1 MEGETM
7 IPSSRIIDD
16 AREKIASK
24 FMVLCEDCGHGKNL
38 KDDCPH
44 LDEDVCMWQRELAN
58 DTLALSGTTDIECPV
73 CEGKGIPRMWH
84 GHHVETKH
92 CPKCDNGVIKYPWKV
107 SVVLENGELP
117 SGAGVNIT
125 FKADPE
131 LTMPAQRQV
140 YDTAIMA
147 YLQGEQATIKAG
159 YKQVVE

>member
-1 MEGETM
+1 M
-7 IPSSRIIDD
+7 IPSSRILDD
-16 AREKIASK
+16 VREKIASK

-73 CEGKGIPRMWH
+73 CNGNPHIECSGPGK
-84 GHHVETKH
+84 VEYK
-92 CPKCDNGVIKYPWKV
+92 WKV

-117 SGAGVNIT
+117 RNKYNSSENCEHEAGFFSTHEMYDVSQQNML
-125 FKADPE
+125 KA
-131 LTMPAQRQV
+131 
-140 YDTAIMA
+140 
-147 YLQGEQATIKAG
+147 K